1 MSSYSRQKLEEYL
14 KTIEVQGNVLDIG
27 GSQNPIKGR
36 VKSWEVEDYKI
47 LDLKNPHHG
56 DKPDLIHD
64 IQVVN
69 NLLTRKLD
77 QFCEVFDIVFCIEVS
92 EYWID
97 PVKALKNINF
107 FLKRGGIL
115 YISFHFL
122 YPIHPPHGEDCLRYT
137 RWGIM
142 KLMKATGFEIEEII
156 TREFKNKMVG
166 VSLFN
171 QEGMRGENKNRDP
184 MHFDQGY
191 IIKAIKL

>member
-1 MSSYSRQKLEEYL
+1 MSSYSRIKLEEYL
-14 KTIEVQGNVLDIG
+14 KTIDVKGKVVDIG

-36 VKSWEVEDYKI
+36 VKSWNIGAYKI
-47 LDLKNPHHG
+47 LDLENPHQG
-56 DKPDLIHD
+56 EKPSI
-64 IQVVN
+64 IQDVQS
-69 NLLTRKLD
+69 K
-77 QFCEVFDIVFCIEVS
+77 FCYCREFESCFDVAFCIEVS
-92 EYWID
+92 EYWIN
-97 PVKALKNINF
+97 PVQALENIC
-107 FLKRGGIL
+107 FLLKKGGIL